1 MVVLSQT
8 DCFIKEI
15 RIAGKLDL
23 NHPLSQSADIVQEL
37 VLLIGLCTFYVYSN
51 AFCIPLI
58 LVYISNV
65 ATGLSP
71 RLQDKQEN
79 KHVVLA

>member
-37 VLLIGLCTFYVYSN
+37 VLLIGLCISYVYIVTH
-51 AFCIPLI
+51 FVFP
-58 LVYISNV
+58 
-65 ATGLSP
+65 
-71 RLQDKQEN
+71 
-79 KHVVLA
+79 